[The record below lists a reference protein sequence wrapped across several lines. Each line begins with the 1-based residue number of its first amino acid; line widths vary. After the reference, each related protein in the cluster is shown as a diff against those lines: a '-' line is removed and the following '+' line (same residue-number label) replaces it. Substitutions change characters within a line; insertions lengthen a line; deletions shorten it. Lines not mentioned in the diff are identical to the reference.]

1 MDVYPWQ
8 AAGSHTKYYKLCHCI
23 EYAVVHSLLL
33 VSKRRVGRVIACTA
47 KIFCTQRYARAGWDQ
62 FKGEFVLL

>member
-1 MDVYPWQ
+1 MYIHGKRQ
-8 AAGSHTKYYKLCHCI
+8 APMQSTINYSHCI